1 MGQPD
6 ELTGEI
12 KARNGSVSRA
22 MLGGAGMGS
31 LPSLWP
37 KPVTIPWGQ
46 PDWAGNP
53 MSWFYCGGEA
63 QTRVDQSLGRGGP
76 CAKPLS

>member
-12 KARNGSVSRA
+12 KARNVNVQGHVGR
-22 MLGGAGMGS
+22 GRKGS

-46 PDWAGNP
+46 PNWAGNP

-63 QTRVDQSLGRGGP
+63 QARVNQSLGRGGP